1 LRTLYNAA
9 LLPVLVASL
18 VFGAWPRGSPEADLE
33 RDQRLARGLPSV
45 PPEAVWIHGAS
56 VGEARMVGA
65 LAREIRRRRP
75 AQPLA
80 VSAVTPTGRAQL
92 PAPPDVEGAFFLP
105 LDFPAVQRRAF
116 DHLRPAM
123 IVLIETELWPNL
135 LNEAAKRA
143 VPVAIVNGRLSPKR
157 LARYKRFSALYRPL
171 LRARHGRR
179 RERRRRGALLPRA
192 PERAIHVTGNLKFD
206 LPRAAS
212 NVADLRL
219 RFGLPAGRPVVIAG
233 STGEGEDALV
243 LDAFLNA
250 RRLVPSLLIILAP
263 RHPERFES
271 AAAEASRRGLTVARV
286 SAGRANPGA
295 DVLLVDTIGQL
306 ASLYGLAG
314 SAFVGGS
321 LVPVGGHNLLEPLA
335 AGVPV
340 LFGPHTD
347 HVAQI
352 AEALL
357 AAGAG
362 IRVDDAFALS
372 RHWAEL
378 ATRPEETARIASAGA
393 AFLAANRGALQRAV
407 DLVLQIRDAA

>member
-1 LRTLYNAA
+1 
-9 LLPVLVASL
+9 
-18 VFGAWPRGSPEADLE
+18 
-33 RDQRLARGLPSV
+33 
-45 PPEAVWIHGAS
+45 
-56 VGEARMVGA
+56 MVGA

-80 VSAVTPTGRAQL
+80 VSSVTKTGRAQL
-92 PAPPDVEGAFFLP
+92 PTPPEVDAAFFLP

-135 LNEAAKRA
+135 LAEAAKRE

-171 LRARHGRR
+171 LSRLATVAAANAEDA
-179 RERRRRGALLPRA
+179 ERFSSLGV
-192 PERAIHVTGNLKFD
+192 PERAIRITGNLKFD
-206 LPRAAS
+206 LPPAPTNA
-212 NVADLRL
+212 ADLRL
-219 RFGLPAGRPVVIAG
+219 SFGIPAGRPVVVAG

-243 LDAFLNA
+243 LDAFLGA
-250 RRLVPSLLIILAP
+250 RRRVPSLLLVLAP

-286 SAGRANPGA
+286 STGRANPGA

-321 LVPVGGHNLLEPLA
+321 LVRVGGHNLLEPIA

-362 IRVDDAFALS
+362 IRVDDSGALS

-378 ATRPEETARIASAGA
+378 ATRPEETARIASAGT

-407 DLVLQIRDAA
+407 DLVLQVRDAA